1 MIAAS
6 RASAAMVTAAA
17 ATEVI
22 GPRLQIASAVVDR
35 RGDGG
40 ALASLHHLPL
50 HHEALRLM
58 VEAQRD
64 ARRPGMLSIDSEERI
79 LHRQCGHR
87 RSLG

>member
-1 MIAAS
+1 
-6 RASAAMVTAAA
+6 
-17 ATEVI
+17 
-22 GPRLQIASAVVDR
+22 
-35 RGDGG
+35 
-40 ALASLHHLPL
+40 
-50 HHEALRLM
+50 M